1 MWPIGRGKQVAQCL
15 ALHQTIIFQA
25 RRPSPY
31 LPTSSKSC
39 DKSKPIRTNTR
50 GPGNTPQ
57 VQASPISGQRS
68 HMETHF
74 NETTS
79 GIFSPR
85 DMLLP
90 VPLHVPPAQARS
102 TPTLRP
108 GVRGLGR
115 VALPLGIHREQG
127 PRKGLKSA
135 LLLQAPTLH
144 QSPSVME
151 MGFWGILLLVGLFR
165 QSS

>member
-1 MWPIGRGKQVAQCL
+1 MANWAWKAGGTMPGSPSNYHFPSMASLPLPAHLQQKLRQVQA
-15 ALHQTIIFQA
+15 HQNKHQRP
-25 RRPSPY
+25 RRH
-31 LPTSSKSC
+31 
-39 DKSKPIRTNTR
+39 
-50 GPGNTPQ
+50 PQ